1 MVNVFLDYQL
11 IAKRI
16 HMTMGWEY
24 VFAIKVIIIK
34 MVNAFLEPF
43 ALRIVSKIKMETAF
57 VQQDLQIIQEFV
69 PDAPQVPFGTKIQK
83 IVQLYVGLIQ
93 FIQLHL
99 KAVFALMDLACL
111 MEIVLVA
118 HKIIMQQKDIV

>member
-43 ALRIVSKIKMETAF
+43 ALRIVSKTKTETAF
-57 VQQDLQIIQEFV
+57 V
-69 PDAPQVPFGTKIQK
+69 
-83 IVQLYVGLIQ
+83 
-93 FIQLHL
+93 
-99 KAVFALMDLACL
+99 
-111 MEIVLVA
+111 
-118 HKIIMQQKDIV
+118 